1 MDSTKREKRKAAL
14 ESIRHSNPGE
24 LLRLY
29 KRAKGIAAGNHIPL
43 GTQGGQMID
52 EILQREFDPTG
63 ERADS

>member
-1 MDSTKREKRKAAL
+1 MDPTKREKRKAAL

-29 KRAKGIAAGNHIPL
+29 KRAKGIPAGNPIPL
-43 GTQGGQMID
+43 GTLGGQIID
-52 EILQREFDPTG
+52 EILQREFDATG